1 MLKTK
6 LVIRMLDAAEE
17 LIGWAEAAGQARGDG
32 KLWVE
37 EPTLVMIERDAVIAY
52 LSVHWCD
59 VNVEIRSAVELA
71 KVTAGQLLRLP
82 GDWEAIVVGPAAGGL
97 PSVTV
102 RTPVEVRVPVGAFG
116 AKGNA

>member
-6 LVIRMLDAAEE
+6 LVVRMLDAAEQ
-17 LIGWAEAAGQARGDG
+17 LIGWAEVSGQARGDG

-37 EPTLVMIERDAVIAY
+37 EPTLVMIERDGVIAY

-59 VNVEIRSAVELA
+59 VNVEIRSAIERA
-71 KVTAGQLLRLP
+71 AVTAGQLLRLP
-82 GDWEAIVVGPAAGGL
+82 GDWEAIAVGPAAGGL

-102 RTPVEVRVPVGAFG
+102 RTPVEVRIPVGTIG
-116 AKGNA
+116 AKGHA